1 MAVGRVGDTITPM
14 ETRAHDIDWF
24 DRLVAALFAT
34 IVVLGFAVVAATLV
48 LYFPGASSSS
58 IPLP

>member
-1 MAVGRVGDTITPM
+1 M

-24 DRLVAALFAT
+24 DRLVATLFAT

-48 LYFPGASSSS
+48 LYFPGTSTGS